1 MFTFGGAGEVWA
13 SFQLW
18 VVLSFLAAVALPLF
32 IKKVIPIS
40 HSAALAVFS
49 VVLLVCV
56 GYGWLT
62 NQDKFYAV
70 LLKSPNQIELTFN
83 FPKKHV
89 KIIENQEISSV
100 KFSLAGKGAHTC
112 NMRIYAGD
120 KVYKSQFD
128 RDCDKVK
135 KLARELQ
142 NRIP

>member
-18 VVLSFLAAVALPLF
+18 VALSLLIAVAIPLF
-32 IKKVIPIS
+32 IKKVVKIS

-49 VVLLVCV
+49 VVILVCV
-56 GYGWLT
+56 GYGWST
-62 NQDKFYAV
+62 HKGKFHAV

-83 FPKKHV
+83 FPKQHV
-89 KIIENQEISSV
+89 KLINNQDVSGV
-100 KFSLAGKGAHTC
+100 KFGMAGRGAHSC
-112 NMRIYAGD
+112 SMRIDAGD
-120 KVYKSQFD
+120 KVYKSQLD

-142 NRIP
+142 GRI